1 MQVILRDWM
10 LEDAPQLMRLADN
23 PKVGRYLRDFFPSP
37 YRLEDANHY
46 IALCL
51 AHRDAGQLNY
61 AIEVDGLLA
70 GSISVLGQSD
80 IHRKSAEIGYWL
92 GEPFWGQGVMPRAV
106 ERICQ
111 EAFARLDVVRIYA
124 EVFAP
129 NKASA
134 RVLEKSGFYLE
145 AVLKNS
151 LCKGERLYDGLIY
164 ARMREGAKG

>member
-1 MQVILRDWM
+1 
-10 LEDAPQLMRLADN
+10 
-23 PKVGRYLRDFFPSP
+23 
-37 YRLEDANHY
+37 
-46 IALCL
+46 
-51 AHRDAGQLNY
+51 
-61 AIEVDGLLA
+61 
-70 GSISVLGQSD
+70 
-80 IHRKSAEIGYWL
+80 
-92 GEPFWGQGVMPRAV
+92 MPRAV